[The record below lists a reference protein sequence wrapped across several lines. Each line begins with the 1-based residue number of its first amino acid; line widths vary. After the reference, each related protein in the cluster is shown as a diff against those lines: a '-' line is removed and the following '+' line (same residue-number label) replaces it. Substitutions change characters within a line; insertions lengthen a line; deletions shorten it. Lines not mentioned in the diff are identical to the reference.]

1 MTTTNLF
8 SERLLKIFEDFSLT
22 STQFADQIGVQK
34 STLSHL
40 LSNRNKPSLDL
51 LLKIIEHFPT
61 LNLYWL
67 ADGSLPIYRSSKS
80 DKLQEADFI
89 TQKIPS
95 TESEFYSKESKNIGE
110 SIVKEESPNFSENLL
125 SAFSHSSEIDYI
137 VVLYKDGSFKRYKEL

>member
-1 MTTTNLF
+1 MKTNSSF
-8 SERLLKIFEDFSLT
+8 SERLLQIFTDFSVT

-67 ADGSLPIYRSSKS
+67 ADGRSPMYIDNQETLSTFSPTRDEKQSEVDIHPEEIIQTTSEDELSSKKVLQDVS
-80 DKLQEADFI
+80 DE
-89 TQKIPS
+89 
-95 TESEFYSKESKNIGE
+95 
-110 SIVKEESPNFSENLL
+110 
-125 SAFSHSSEIDYI
+125 SEIDYI
-137 VVLYKDGSFKRYKEL
+137 VIFYKNGTFKKYKTI